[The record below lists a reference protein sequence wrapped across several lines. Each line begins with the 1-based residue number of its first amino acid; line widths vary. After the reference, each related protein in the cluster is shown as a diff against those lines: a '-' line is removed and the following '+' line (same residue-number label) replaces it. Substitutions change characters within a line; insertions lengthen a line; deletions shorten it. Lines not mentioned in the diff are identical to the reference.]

1 MSVPLHVWV
10 SIHHLNLLHKFKI
23 MTSLDAFFIFSKF
36 WFSGLFKEME
46 GWAIS
51 QKWSKMTVSLCISG
65 SQELY
70 FIWLW
75 FLVHIYKM
83 MISPVIFFIF
93 SKFWFFWVFQSSSV
107 NAKRKF
113 WGVPHLLH
121 MCLIFVSLK
130 VIKLY
135 PRSITVLTVLGETEV
150 NDIQDLPSLTELI
163 VYLCC

>member
-1 MSVPLHVWV
+1 MLFS
-10 SIHHLNLLHKFKI
+10 
-23 MTSLDAFFIFSKF
+23 FFQNFGFLGCLKR
-36 WFSGLFKEME
+36 WRGR
-46 GWAIS
+46 GGGAIS

>member
-1 MSVPLHVWV
+1 MLFS
-10 SIHHLNLLHKFKI
+10 
-23 MTSLDAFFIFSKF
+23 FFQNFGFLGCLKR
-36 WFSGLFKEME
+36 WRG
-46 GWAIS
+46 GAIS

-135 PRSITVLTVLGETEV
+135 PRSITVLTVFGETEV

>member
-23 MTSLDAFFIFSKF
+23 MTSLDVFFIFSKF
-36 WFSGLFKEME
+36 WFSGLLKEME
-46 GWAIS
+46 GGAIS